1 MLPGVGVFG
10 TGQTVRALVPLLQ
23 KEGFPVQAVWGRTQE
38 EAESLANELDIP
50 FSTSQTDD
58 VLLHP
63 EVHLVCILTP
73 PPHTRQ
79 IAVKALGETYS
90 FAYFLPLLDLDC
102 PCRLRGLGWVPS
114 WT

>member
-1 MLPGVGVFG
+1 MFG

-38 EAESLANELDIP
+38 EAESLASELDIP

-90 FAYFLPLLDLDC
+90 LLLLILIVHVVSGDWVEFLP
-102 PCRLRGLGWVPS
+102 GLN
-114 WT
+114 

>member
-23 KEGFPVQAVWGRTQE
+23 KEGFLVQAVWGHTQE
-38 EAESLANELDIP
+38 EAESLASELDIP
-50 FSTSQTDD
+50 FSTNKTDD

-79 IAVKALGETYS
+79 IAVKALGETYFLFPLILIVVS
-90 FAYFLPLLDLDC
+90 GDWVGFLP
-102 PCRLRGLGWVPS
+102 GLN
-114 WT
+114 